1 MTHALHP
8 QIVSDMAALFDK
20 ARRRMDRETPG
31 WNVALG
37 AMEASELETIARQEE
52 QARARVAA
60 ALAAQGAG
68 FPGEGGGEAGRPS
81 GGANLEGGI

>member
-1 MTHALHP
+1 MTHTLHP
-8 QIVSDMAALFDK
+8 QVISDMAALFAK

-52 QARARVAA
+52 DARARVAA

-68 FPGEGGGEAGRPS
+68 FPGEGGREADGPS
-81 GGANLEGGI
+81 GGADLEGA